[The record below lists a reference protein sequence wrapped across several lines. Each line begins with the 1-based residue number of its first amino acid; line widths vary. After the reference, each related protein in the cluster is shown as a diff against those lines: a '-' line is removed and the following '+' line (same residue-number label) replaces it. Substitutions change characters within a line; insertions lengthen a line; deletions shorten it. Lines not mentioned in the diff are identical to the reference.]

1 MRHLTAALAF
11 FAALEPVSALALSC
25 RPWSPTQAYAQAD
38 AAESRYSV
46 VVGQFA
52 FNGELPKSSTVVSAR
67 LSGRALA
74 QSGFDAPW
82 SEQVRL
88 EVGCAASWCGSVQ
101 AGQPYLVFVE
111 HTDAGLSVAL
121 PACPSVV
128 FPNPTPA
135 VERAITRCLA
145 SGGCD
150 TN

>member
-1 MRHLTAALAF
+1 M
-11 FAALEPVSALALSC
+11 
-25 RPWSPTQAYAQAD
+25 AD

-46 VVGQFA
+46 VVGRFA
-52 FNGELPKSSTVVSAR
+52 FDGDLPKSTGTVSAV

-82 SEQVRL
+82 SDPVRL
-88 EVGCAASWCGSVQ
+88 EVGCAGSWCGSVQ
-101 AGQPYLVFVE
+101 ADMPYLVFVE

-121 PACPSVV
+121 PACPFVV
-128 FPNPTPA
+128 FPNPTEA
-135 VERAITRCLA
+135 DEREITRCLA